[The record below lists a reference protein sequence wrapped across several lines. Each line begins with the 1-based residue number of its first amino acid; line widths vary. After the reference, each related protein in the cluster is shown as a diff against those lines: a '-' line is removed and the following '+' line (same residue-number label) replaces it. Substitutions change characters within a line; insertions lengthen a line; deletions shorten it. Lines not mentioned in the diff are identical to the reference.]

1 MDEEIFTDEGSAKL
15 FQLIHM
21 LQRSALVHLGYIPD
35 HQGKTNYNYGEA
47 KAAID
52 LLVMLEEKTRG
63 NLNDIE
69 EKILKGIISEIQMQ
83 YVKAPEA
90 KRSRDDAAEQ
100 SEVTKSSFIEPKEGP
115 SETVVNEEE

>member
-1 MDEEIFTDEGSAKL
+1 MDEQIFSDEGSAKL

-35 HQGKTNYNYGEA
+35 NTGKSNYNYGEA

-52 LLVMLEEKTRG
+52 ILVMLEEKTHG
-63 NLNDIE
+63 NLNSIE
-69 EKILKGIISEIQMQ
+69 EKILKGIISEIQMK
-83 YVKAPEA
+83 YVKAPAE
-90 KRSRDDAAEQ
+90 KRARDDASEQ
-100 SEVTKSSFIEPKEGP
+100 SDITKSSFTEPKEGP

>member
-1 MDEEIFTDEGSAKL
+1 MDEEIFSDESSAKL

-21 LQRSALVHLGYIPD
+21 LQRSALVHSGYIPD
-35 HQGKTNYNYGEA
+35 QLGDFNYNYGEA

-63 NLNDIE
+63 NLNDMEI
-69 EKILKGIISEIQMQ
+69 KLLKGIISEIQMQ
-83 YVKAPEA
+83 YVKAPAE
-90 KRSRDDAAEQ
+90 KRARDNAIEQ
-100 SEVTKSSFIEPKEGP
+100 SDITKSSFIEPKEGP

>member
-1 MDEEIFTDEGSAKL
+1 MDEEIFSDESSAKL
-15 FQLIHM
+15 FQLIQM

-35 HQGKTNYNYGEA
+35 HMGEFNYNYGEA

-52 LLVMLEEKTRG
+52 LLVMLEEKTHG

-69 EKILKGIISEIQMQ
+69 VKILKGIISEIQMQ
-83 YVKAPEA
+83 YVKAPAA
-90 KRSRDDAAEQ
+90 KRSRDDAIEQ
-100 SEVTKSSFIEPKEGP
+100 SDITKSSFIEPKEGP

>member
-1 MDEEIFTDEGSAKL
+1 MDEEIFSDEGSAKL

-35 HQGKTNYNYGEA
+35 QTGKSNYNYGEA

-52 LLVMLEEKTRG
+52 ILVMLEEKTSG

-69 EKILKGIISEIQMQ
+69 EKILKGIISEIQMK
-83 YVKAPEA
+83 YVKAPAE
-90 KRSRDDAAEQ
+90 KRARDDATQQ
-100 SEVTKSSFIEPKEGP
+100 SDVTKGSFTQPKKGP
-115 SETVVNEEE
+115 SETVVSEEE

>member
-1 MDEEIFTDEGSAKL
+1 MDEEIFSDEGSAKL

-35 HQGKTNYNYGEA
+35 HLDSFNYNYGEA

-63 NLNDIE
+63 NLSDIE
-69 EKILKGIISEIQMQ
+69 VKILKGIISEIQMQ
-83 YVKAPEA
+83 YVKAPAE
-90 KRSRDDAAEQ
+90 KRARDNAIEQ
-100 SEVTKSSFIEPKEGP
+100 SDITKSSFIEPKEGP